1 MYVSL
6 EGCIKMLSQYCFD
19 WIQLEDLQQAYV
31 RMEQQ
36 SARREDNLKREIADL
51 RKVNKIALYNWYNK
65 NS

>member
-6 EGCIKMLSQYCFD
+6 EGYIKMLSQYCFD